1 MTTMTV
7 QIPNSQV
14 GWFEQMVQAMGWRF
28 KKDETSAK
36 TRVKKARVYDAEID
50 ELLSMFQTN
59 QISQEDIDRECE
71 LVKEELYDARTKH

>member
-50 ELLSMFQTN
+50 ELLSMFQAD

>member
-1 MTTMTV
+1 MTTVTV

-36 TRVKKARVYDAEID
+36 KRVMKARVYDAEID
-50 ELLSMFQTN
+50 ELLSMFQTD

>member
-50 ELLSMFQTN
+50 ELLSMFQTD